1 MFSSIPKLQ
10 TFALTSIAVA
20 LLTACGGG
28 GGGGGSSASSVLS
41 GMVIDGYI
49 EGAKVCLDVNSN
61 GVCDAGEPTATTD
74 SAGKYQLSPGSID
87 TTGLNVIAEISDSAK
102 DSDDGGL
109 TLLAAGK
116 SAYTMA
122 SPASESAV
130 VTPITTLIVGKV
142 KTDNLST
149 ATAKA
154 RVLEELGLPSDT
166 NPYADHVAAGNTMVH
181 GAARQLAA
189 QLQQAQKDLPV
200 GTTPQERLTKLHD
213 AIKAMQDAA
222 GSIALESQ
230 DANPLNMPLTLSS
243 VATGRLFAYKMP
255 SAMGKQINASAMLF
269 TPKSVM
275 PPGGWPL
282 VVFGHGTVGVAK
294 DCAPSVTMK
303 ATGNWGY
310 AGVVAQL
317 ISQGYVV
324 VAPDYEG
331 LGSTAMGVDA
341 GHPYLDLGSAG
352 RSMALAAVG
361 AKKLMTTQL
370 SGAWATLGHSQGGHA
385 ALAGA
390 QFAGLAK
397 KQEASLTY
405 KGAVAIAP
413 ASNLKAS
420 LNAMWSGIQTNSQ
433 NPVNYTT
440 GYEAVGI
447 SNFYAAYVVK
457 GTQSTPS
464 SVTPSTVFGPRMLAV
479 YNAKVASEC
488 FTEFSTSI
496 SNDVGT
502 YAVTNGA
509 TPAAYTGVINSAI
522 NTTYIAG
529 VLNSNEPG
537 QMKLP
542 GNTLLVQGA
551 ADTTVLPSS
560 TQTLLTTMQSKGS
573 QVTLSLHSG
582 NTATHGGVLGIPA
595 AQTAITNHLIAIFA
609 NEPKEK
615 KTLFSS
621 GFVFD

>member
-1 MFSSIPKLQ
+1 MFSSNRKLQ
-10 TFALTSIAVA
+10 AIALSSIAIAV
-20 LLTACGGG
+20 LTACGGG
-28 GGGGGSSASSVLS
+28 GGGGGGGSSGSSTLS
-41 GMVIDGYI
+41 GAVIDGYI

-61 GVCDAGEPTATTD
+61 GACDAGEPTTITD
-74 SAGKYQLSPGSID
+74 SAGKYQLSPGSIS

-122 SPASESAV
+122 SPATESSV

-142 KTDNLST
+142 KTDNVST
-149 ATAKA
+149 ATAKT
-154 RVLEELGLPSDT
+154 RVMEELGLPSDT
-166 NPYADHVAAGNTMVH
+166 NPYADHVAAGNTIVH
-181 GAARQLAA
+181 SAARQLAA

-200 GTTPQERLTKLHD
+200 GTTPQERLTKLQD

-222 GSIALESQ
+222 GSIALESS
-230 DANPLNMPLTLSS
+230 DANPLNMPLTLST

-282 VVFGHGTVGVAK
+282 IVFGHGTAGVAK

-331 LGSTAMGVDA
+331 LGGTAMGVLA

-397 KQEASLTY
+397 KQEASLSY

-457 GTQSTPS
+457 GTQSTPT
-464 SVTPSTVFGPRMLAV
+464 SVTPSTVFGTRMLAV

-509 TPAAYTGVINSAI
+509 TPAGYTGVINSAI
-522 NTTYIAG
+522 NTAYVAG
-529 VLNSNEPG
+529 VLSGNEPG

-573 QVTLSLHSG
+573 QVTMSLHNG
-582 NTATHGGVLGIPA
+582 NSATHGGVLGMPA
-595 AQTAITNHLIAIFA
+595 AQTAIFNHLNSIFQG
-609 NEPKEK
+609 N
-615 KTLFSS
+615 
-621 GFVFD
+621 

>member
-1 MFSSIPKLQ
+1 MFSPKSKLQ
-10 TFALTSIAVA
+10 IIALSSMTIA

-28 GGGGGSSASSVLS
+28 GGSGAGSATSSLS
-41 GMVIDGYI
+41 GNVIDGYI

-61 GVCDAGEPTATTD
+61 GACDTGEPTATTD
-74 SAGKYQLSPGSID
+74 SAGKYQLIPGSIN
-87 TTGLNVIAEISDSAK
+87 TTGLNVIAEIPDTAK
-102 DSDDGGL
+102 DSDDGGR

-116 SAYTMA
+116 SAYTMVA
-122 SPASESAV
+122 PAAESSV

-149 ATAKA
+149 ATAKV

-166 NPYADHVAAGNTMVH
+166 NPYADHVAAGNAIVH
-181 GAARQLAA
+181 GVARQLAA
-189 QLQQAQKDLPV
+189 QLQQAQKDLPT
-200 GTTPQERLTKLHD
+200 GTTAQERLAKLQE
-213 AIKAMQDAA
+213 AIKTIQDSA

-230 DANPLNMPLTLSS
+230 DANPLNMPLTLST

-255 SAMGKQINASAMLF
+255 SAVGKQINASAMLF

-282 VVFGHGTVGVAK
+282 LVFGHGTEGVAK
-294 DCAPSVTMK
+294 NCAPSVTMK
-303 ATGNWGY
+303 ATGDWGY
-310 AGVVAQL
+310 SSLVAAL
-317 ISQGYVV
+317 VFQGYVV

-331 LGSTAMGVDA
+331 MGSTAMGVDA

-397 KQEASLTY
+397 KQEPSLVY

-433 NPVNYTT
+433 NPVNYAT

-464 SVTPSTVFGPRMLAV
+464 PLTPSNVFGARMLPV
-479 YNAKVASEC
+479 YSAKAGTEC
-488 FTEFSTSI
+488 FNDFSTSI
-496 SNDVGT
+496 SSTVNT
-502 YAVTNGA
+502 YRVTIGA
-509 TPAAYTGVINSAI
+509 TPAGFTGVINTAI
-522 NTTYIAG
+522 NSAFVSS
-529 VLNSNEPG
+529 VLDSNEPG

-542 GNTLLVQGA
+542 GNTLLVQGL

-560 TQTLLTTMQSKGS
+560 TQALLATMQSKGS
-573 QVTLSLHSG
+573 QVTLSSHSG
-582 NTATHGGVLGIPA
+582 VTATHGGVLTIPA
-595 AQTAITNHLIAIFA
+595 AQAAINNHLH
-609 NEPKEK
+609 N
-615 KTLFSS
+615 LFF
-621 GFVFD
+621 GN